1 VARPGDHRR
10 PLAAARRI
18 RLHRDRR
25 RLCPATWPIRTADQP
40 STDEAVPHTCHT
52 WRARAAHPRP
62 HPAGKVAR
70 HGRVADDSSG
80 DSNSS
85 SQRQTSAVTSSQ
97 ARSRVIRQ
105 LGVCPASSEPGSSLT
120 KIARCSRRA
129 GSITPGMPTI
139 RRPALDF
146 GCPSRSSPVKAAPLR
161 SAAGPA
167 SAPPLGLRR
176 PSGGAGATLAQTP
189 RSGGS
194 SASPWTLRFGLAAVP
209 IARPADDA
217 PWAGTPGFH
226 ADSPSGPWSMG
237 NCIRPSPVDDQ
248 GRTGLLQP
256 EVRSG
261 ESHRWPPPTATCRCT
276 AGTSRSCRRQC
287 PTHE

>member
-1 VARPGDHRR
+1 MARPGDHRR
-10 PLAAARRI
+10 PLAAARRT

-25 RLCPATWPIRTADQP
+25 RLRPATWPIRTADQP

-167 SAPPLGLRR
+167 SAPPGPHSRRHRDPGAHQRVRGRCASVLPQFRSHGPPMTRHGRAPLVFTPTRRPDPGQWEIASVQARSTIKDGPVFSGPKSGQGSLTGGLRPLPR
-176 PSGGAGATLAQTP
+176 VGVLLELRDLAVGNVQHM
-189 RSGGS
+189 SD
-194 SASPWTLRFGLAAVP
+194 LRVEGL
-209 IARPADDA
+209 
-217 PWAGTPGFH
+217 PG
-226 ADSPSGPWSMG
+226 
-237 NCIRPSPVDDQ
+237 R
-248 GRTGLLQP
+248 
-256 EVRSG
+256 
-261 ESHRWPPPTATCRCT
+261 
-276 AGTSRSCRRQC
+276 
-287 PTHE
+287 